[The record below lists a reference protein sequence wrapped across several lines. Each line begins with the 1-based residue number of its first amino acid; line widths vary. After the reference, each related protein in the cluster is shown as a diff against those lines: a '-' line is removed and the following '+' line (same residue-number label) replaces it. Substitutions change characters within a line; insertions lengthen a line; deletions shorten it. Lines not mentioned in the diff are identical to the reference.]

1 MQTKDLAKL
10 ALSTAFDTTLMYLG
24 DFTDADLLAR
34 PVPTANNTAWQL
46 AHLIV
51 AEKFLMEGQLPGVKY
66 PELPA
71 AIMNLGSDRT
81 GKIDPPEGYLTK
93 SQYLDAFKQ
102 MRDATLA
109 AVDKLSDGDFD
120 KPNTNSMAKFAP
132 TLGALLILSANH
144 TLMHGGQF
152 TVVRRALGKPV
163 IF

>member
-10 ALSTAFDTTLMYLG
+10 ALSTTLDATQMYLG

-34 PVPTANNTAWQL
+34 PVPSANSTAWQL

-51 AEKFLMEGQLPGVKY
+51 AESFLLGGQLPGVEY

-71 AIMNLGSDRT
+71 AIMSLGSDRT
-81 GKIDPPEGYLTK
+81 GNFDPPEGYLTK
-93 SQYLDAFKQ
+93 VEYLDWFKKV
-102 MRDATLA
+102 RGATLI
-109 AVDKLSDGDFD
+109 AVDRLSDSDFD
-120 KPNTNSMAKFAP
+120 KPNTNRMAKMAP
-132 TLGALLILSANH
+132 TLGALLILTANH